1 MARNVFD
8 AIGDMFRA
16 DPENV
21 AAREETKQARIA
33 ATTERQKNRQ
43 DTGTERREDRQ
54 DSRQDR
60 RDSVTERQ
68 KNRQDTKTNRQKNRQ
83 DTGTKRLDIKV
94 TGRGDRLQTKAEN
107 PDYVDPGMALATQ
120 MYEDAYDSIH
130 AVGSSVLGAFGLD
143 VEENYK
149 QDEKAANKAAN
160 ETPKLATT
168 PPNAGGSG
176 IDASEYE
183 TADIKVGTTVSGST
197 MLMLG
202 AVGLGAIY
210 FIGKK

>member
-1 MARNVFD
+1 MGRNIFD

-21 AAREETKQARIA
+21 AQRQETKRARIA
-33 ATTERQKNRQ
+33 ATTERQEQRQ
-43 DTGTERREDRQ
+43 DTGTKRREDRQ
-54 DSRQDR
+54 ASQQAR
-60 RDSVTERQ
+60 RDTTTE
-68 KNRQDTKTNRQKNRQ
+68 RQKNRQ
-83 DTGTKRLDIKV
+83 DTGTKRLDIRT

-107 PDYVDPGMALATQ
+107 PDYVDPAWALATEA
-120 MYEDAYDSIH
+120 YEDAYDSMH

-149 QDEKAANKAAN
+149 QDEKAAN
-160 ETPKLATT
+160 EVPKLATT

-183 TADIKVGTTVSGST
+183 TADIKVGGNVSTST
-197 MLMLG
+197 KLMFA
-202 AVGLGAIY
+202 AVALGAIY
-210 FIGKK
+210 AVGKK

>member
-1 MARNVFD
+1 MARNIFD

-21 AAREETKQARIA
+21 AQRQETKRARIA
-33 ATTERQKNRQ
+33 ATTERQEQRQ
-43 DTGTERREDRQ
+43 DTGTERQEQ
-54 DSRQDR
+54 
-60 RDSVTERQ
+60 
-68 KNRQDTKTNRQKNRQ
+68 RQDTGTNRQKNRQ
-83 DTGTKRLDIKV
+83 DTGTNRRKDRQDTGTKRLDIRV

-130 AVGSSVLGAFGLD
+130 AVGSSVLEAFGLD

-160 ETPKLATT
+160 KPGVSI
-168 PPNAGGSG
+168 PNATGSG
-176 IDASEYE
+176 VVDTSEYE